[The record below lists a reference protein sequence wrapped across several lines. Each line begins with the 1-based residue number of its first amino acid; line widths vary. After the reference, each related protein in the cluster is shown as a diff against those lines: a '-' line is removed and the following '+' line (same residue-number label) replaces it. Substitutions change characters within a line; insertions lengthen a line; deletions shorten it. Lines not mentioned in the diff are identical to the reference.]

1 MAKQRVHQESDEFSK
16 TNTSKSKTRTNHDT
30 LRLYWQQIKRY
41 KVSFFLMLIFI
52 PLASLTLDTILPYIL
67 SQAVNTF
74 TSQDTDTLYQL
85 LTTAGVIALVGVAMN
100 FTGFQS
106 AIVHESKVRT
116 DLSVATLSTLLKKDA
131 GFFASQKIGALTGR
145 FIDFI
150 NAHVGLQDLFI
161 TRTLTFIFNII
172 IGTALLLTNAPAVG
186 LIILGLIVWLLFQVR
201 LSIKLRK
208 KLRNARKEL
217 IGAVNGMAADTITN
231 NTTVKVFANEAYEL
245 EQNRTINERYRD
257 VYRKDFRWTS
267 ADGSSRLLLMSI
279 VQIVAIGLMS
289 SMLIDGQIQLGIAI
303 FAIAYLQR
311 IAMQLFTLGEIVNGY
326 DKLFLQA
333 APMTEILMS
342 IEKIV
347 DTPDAKP
354 LSVTSSSIAL
364 NDVSYAYDDA
374 QDITVLDQI
383 SLNIPAGQRVGLVGP
398 SGAGKTTIT
407 KLLMRLDDATDGVIT
422 IDGQDITKVTQESLR
437 QAISFVPQEPL
448 LFHRSLRENILYGKL
463 DADDEELERAIK
475 AAHADEFIER
485 LPNGLDTIVGERG
498 VKLSGGQRQRIAI
511 ARAIL
516 KDAPILILDEA
527 TSALDSESEKLIQQ
541 SLETLMKDRTSIVIA
556 HRLSTIAKLDRIIVL
571 DNGRVVEDGG
581 HGELVAHNGLYAKL
595 WKHQSGGFIK
605 E

>member
-1 MAKQRVHQESDEFSK
+1 
-16 TNTSKSKTRTNHDT
+16 
-30 LRLYWQQIKRY
+30 
-41 KVSFFLMLIFI
+41 MLIFI

-383 SLNIPAGQRVGLVGP
+383 SLNIPAGQRIGLVGP